1 MVLRFV
7 PTLRGL
13 ENRSQKCRQKANLH
27 RHTACRTSHKWRAGA
42 GLEDKEAYDLKSSQE
57 EEANWFSGSSQS
69 PREKSIVLER
79 VNLTFSSTALF
90 KFL

>member
-1 MVLRFV
+1 MVLRFL

-13 ENRSQKCRQKANLH
+13 ENRSQKCGQKANLH
-27 RHTACRTSHKWRAGA
+27 RLTAWRTSHKWQAGA
-42 GLEDKEAYDLKSSQE
+42 GPEGKEAYDLKSSQQ
-57 EEANWFSGSSQS
+57 EEANWFPGSSQS
-69 PREKSIVLER
+69 PREKSVVLER